1 MKVSFGSP
9 VLTNI
14 EKKYLNLALKSTWL
28 SQGSYNLKL
37 ENLFK
42 NIHKKK
48 YCLTVCNGTLGIQ
61 LALMAF
67 NLKSGDE
74 VLIPEYSYISP
85 AHICKLMGL
94 KITIVKINN
103 INLQIDFDDLQKK
116 INHKTKCILLI
127 HNYGNM
133 GHIDKICALA
143 KKNRVYILEDFSEA
157 IFSKYKKKYVGSFG
171 DISVASFHATK
182 SITTGEG
189 GGILTNSNFLYNKML
204 SMREHGFKNRGDYSY
219 KMIGSNFKLSN
230 LLASIGFAQ
239 LQRYKK
245 TIVAKKKIYQNYISG
260 LSKIKELR
268 FPTIENKND
277 LCMWAFPIIVNDSKK
292 YKNLINF
299 LKYKKIPF
307 RAGFNLLQSHSY
319 LKIKKNNTN
328 RPSVILL
335 PMNANLKKTEVSL
348 FVKIIGNFFEN
359 YLVLNKN
366 LKSKRT

>member
-1 MKVSFGSP
+1 MSVSFGSP
-9 VLTNI
+9 VITNT
-14 EKKYLNLALKSTWL
+14 EKKYLNLALKSTWI

-67 NLKSGDE
+67 NLKPGDE
-74 VLIPEYSYISP
+74 ILIPEYSYISP

-103 INLQIDFDDLQKK
+103 INLQIDLNDLHKK
-116 INHKTKCILLI
+116 INRKTKCILLI
-127 HNYGNM
+127 HNYGNTA
-133 GHIDKICALA
+133 HIDKICALA
-143 KKNRVYILEDFSEA
+143 KKNKIYILEDFSES

-171 DISVASFHATK
+171 DIAVASFHATK

-189 GGILTNSNFLYNKML
+189 GGILTNNNFFYNKMF

-219 KMIGSNFKLSN
+219 KMTGSNFKLSN

-245 TIVAKKKIYQNYISG
+245 TILAKKKIYQNYISD
-260 LSKIKELR
+260 LSTIKDLR
-268 FPTIENKND
+268 FPTAGNKND
-277 LCMWAFPIIVNDSKK
+277 LCMWAFPIIVNNNKK
-292 YKNLINF
+292 YKNLIHF

-307 RAGFNLLQSHSY
+307 RAGFNLLQSYSH
-319 LKIKKNNTN
+319 LKIKKNSTK
-328 RPSVILL
+328 RPNVILL
-335 PMNANLKKTEVSL
+335 PMNANLKQTEVSL
-348 FVKIIGNFFEN
+348 FVKTISNFFEN
-359 YLVLNKN
+359 YLILNK
-366 LKSKRT
+366 KFK